1 MILHAD
7 IFTGIEQSPMYYLV
21 SDKMEL
27 ILGWS
32 AKSACTTLKNYF
44 LKSHQEK
51 FEDLVFVH
59 TICTEKYEPPLS
71 TAYQNFKKV
80 LFIRNPY
87 TRVVSFFLDRYVP
100 DGADLGAIGLYTFEM
115 FVNYIHSHGIV
126 FDQHHL
132 ELQTEH
138 MDRFDKLSFKWDNI
152 YRIESI
158 TKELL
163 ESLLQ
168 VPVDELFLGP
178 HLNIKHASHRADFA
192 CYNLSY
198 SELMLLKEN
207 NVLPAYQY
215 FFNADLKSKIRSI
228 YKKDFEFFEKNR
240 IYYDIP
246 LPE

>member
-1 MILHAD
+1 
-7 IFTGIEQSPMYYLV
+7 MYYLV
-21 SDKMEL
+21 SDQQQL
-27 ILGWS
+27 IIGWS
-32 AKSACTTLKNYF
+32 AKAACTTLKYYF
-44 LKSHQEK
+44 LKKHNQPLNDINILHK
-51 FEDLVFVH
+51 L
-59 TICTEKYEPPLS
+59 CWEKYRPELNELY
-71 TAYQNFKKV
+71 TTYKKA

-100 DGADLGAIGLYTFEM
+100 DGADLGAMGLYTFEM

-178 HLNIKHASHRADFA
+178 HLNIKHASHRAVFA